1 MLTTIFLLLLL
12 KDLQL
17 AAWQM
22 VKKSSVSAKKATLE
36 LVVSGE

>member
-1 MLTTIFLLLLL
+1 MLTIIFLLLL

-17 AAWQM
+17 AVWQM

-36 LVVSGE
+36 LVVNGG